1 MIHRASHTSLRRDT
15 KLITAVSVAHAFSH
29 FFQLALPPL
38 FPILHSLEGYSY
50 TELGMS
56 LALFYLASGL
66 VQPIAGFIVDRLGP
80 RIVLYLGMG
89 TLAGATALF
98 SICES
103 YSSLAGFA
111 TLAGVGNGVFH
122 PSDYTL
128 LSRNVSIER
137 IGRGFSFH
145 AFGGYAGYA
154 IAPVSMIALATSV
167 GWREATLIIGL
178 SGLLLLTLLIFLF
191 HRDLA
196 INDRADKKI
205 PNASNN
211 TTGILLRPVIVGC
224 FLFFCLIAMAQI
236 GLQTFA
242 PPALMVLHGTSIAVS
257 NLGVTIFLIGVTAGI
272 LLGGIIADRTDQ
284 HHLVTILCLIP
295 AATLSSVPGLLN
307 LPIQLLWTL
316 FALIGFAL
324 GLLIPSRDMLVRA
337 AAPLGASGRVFG
349 IVYSGLDVGSAV
361 TPIVF
366 GWLMDQL
373 MATEV
378 FCSVGVC
385 FGLGIMAILLARLPD
400 HSGVA
405 NKSSS

>member
-1 MIHRASHTSLRRDT
+1 M
-15 KLITAVSVAHAFSH
+15 
-29 FFQLALPPL
+29 
-38 FPILHSLEGYSY
+38 
-50 TELGMS
+50 
-56 LALFYLASGL
+56 
-66 VQPIAGFIVDRLGP
+66 
-80 RIVLYLGMG
+80 
-89 TLAGATALF
+89 
-98 SICES
+98 
-103 YSSLAGFA
+103 
-111 TLAGVGNGVFH
+111 
-122 PSDYTL
+122 
-128 LSRNVSIER
+128 
-137 IGRGFSFH
+137 
-145 AFGGYAGYA
+145 
-154 IAPVSMIALATSV
+154 
-167 GWREATLIIGL
+167 
-178 SGLLLLTLLIFLF
+178 
-191 HRDLA
+191 
-196 INDRADKKI
+196 
-205 PNASNN
+205 
-211 TTGILLRPVIVGC
+211 
-224 FLFFCLIAMAQI
+224 
-236 GLQTFA
+236 
-242 PPALMVLHGTSIAVS
+242 
-257 NLGVTIFLIGVTAGI
+257 
-272 LLGGIIADRTDQ
+272 
-284 HHLVTILCLIP
+284 IP